1 MKYKII
7 DLKEAVNRLE
17 TALLNHKHDEV
28 DKNARLISNIV
39 SEIRSN
45 FTEATSSCTKEEN
58 LHIESHLDVFKYI
71 NKVQFIYKPTPFV
84 NIYEADDIDSFV
96 RERTEELS
104 ESGAMEVH
112 NAFWQE
118 HQIVYGNVYGS
129 IPLELL
135 PAQGANRLKKC
146 GWRESEVEIFEFKK
160 DVTEKE
166 AKEVTQKFFRHYI
179 IIKETATK
187 STLVLRYTF

>member
-1 MKYKII
+1 MKYKIP

-17 TALLNHKHDEV
+17 TALLTHKHDDV
-28 DKNARLISNIV
+28 DQNARLISSIV
-39 SEIRSN
+39 QEIRSN
-45 FTEATSSCTKEEN
+45 FLETISPCVQEEN

-71 NKVQFIYKPTPFV
+71 NKVQFVYKPTPFT

-96 RERTEELS
+96 RERTEELM

-129 IPLELL
+129 LPLELL
-135 PAQGANRLKKC
+135 PAQGVNRLKKC
-146 GWRESEVEIFEFKK
+146 GWKESEVEIFEFKK
-160 DVTEKE
+160 EVTEKE
-166 AKEVTQKFFRHYI
+166 AKKATQMYFRHYI
-179 IIKETATK
+179 IIKETVTK